1 MASNATR
8 YSRRETPHKDIGR
21 ATRAIRRS
29 CAKIALAEQLKVLQS
44 SPSMKSTI
52 QSVATLLTFLCL
64 LAVGPKTQA
73 VVPAPDGGYPS
84 GNTAEGQAALLSLT
98 TGGYNTAVGYLSLRS
113 NITGSF
119 NTATGAGTLFANTA
133 DQNTATGTGALLS
146 NATGAFN
153 TANGAFALFSNTDGP
168 SNTAVGNMALFNN
181 TSGDRNTA
189 LGESAMIANITGA
202 SNTAIGVS
210 ALRNNVTGNFNTAI
224 GHDALSVNDV
234 SGNTAVGFRAAY
246 SNTNGISNTA
256 LGYAALL
263 ANSTGEENTAV
274 GAGALQ
280 GMTDGGGN
288 TAIGAG
294 TLQATG
300 NGACIAIGW
309 HAGATGSGIGN
320 IYIGANVDG
329 PPNELGVTRIANI
342 YSTGAA
348 SGRAVYVT
356 SDNILGTLKSSRRY
370 KDEIKVMAEASEA
383 IFSLKPVSFRYKKEI
398 DPTRCL
404 SFGLIAEDVAE
415 IDRNLVTPDQNGKP
429 ETVRYEAVNAMLL
442 KEFLKEHKR
451 VGEQNRKLEDQARK
465 IQQQEATITE
475 LKKEM
480 QVFASH
486 LKAQDSKIK
495 KVSDQIEMTNR
506 APQIAVNNP

>member
-1 MASNATR
+1 MKINTSGTR
-8 YSRRETPHKDIGR
+8 SLLIVLLLYYFAFCRTPTAFG
-21 ATRAIRRS
+21 
-29 CAKIALAEQLKVLQS
+29 V
-44 SPSMKSTI
+44 SP
-52 QSVATLLTFLCL
+52 
-64 LAVGPKTQA
+64 P
-73 VVPAPDGGYPS
+73 PDGGYPG
-84 GNTAEGQAALLSLT
+84 GNTAEGQNALLSLT
-98 TGGYNTAVGYLSLRS
+98 TGGYNMAVGFFSLRS
-113 NITGSF
+113 DTTGSF
-119 NTATGAGTLFANTA
+119 NTGVGAGTLFVNNAN
-133 DQNTATGTGALLS
+133 QNTATGAGALLS

-181 TSGDRNTA
+181 ASGDRNTA
-189 LGESAMIANITGA
+189 VGESAMIGNTTGA
-202 SNTAIGVS
+202 SNTAMGVS
-210 ALRNNVTGNFNTAI
+210 ALRNNTTGNFNTAI

-246 SNTNGISNTA
+246 SNTNGTSNTA

-294 TLQATG
+294 TLQATA
-300 NGACIAIGW
+300 NGACLAIGW

-320 IYIGANVDG
+320 IYIGANIDG

-348 SGRAVYVT
+348 IGRAVYVT

-370 KDEIKVMAEASEA
+370 KDEVKLMAEASEA
-383 IFSLKPVSFRYKKEI
+383 IFSLHPVSFRYKKEI
-398 DPTRCL
+398 DPARCL
-404 SFGLIAEDVAE
+404 SFGLIAEDVVQV
-415 IDRNLVTPDQNGKP
+415 DPNLVTADRNGNP

-442 KEFLKEHKR
+442 NEFLKEHR
-451 VGEQNRKLEDQARK
+451 RNEH
-465 IQQQEATITE
+465 QEAKITE
-475 LKKEM
+475 LKKEIAKLATTVKK
-480 QVFASH
+480 QA
-486 LKAQDSKIK
+486 AQIQKVNARLEVSKGSGNV
-495 KVSDQIEMTNR
+495 VSRD
-506 APQIAVNNP
+506 

>member
-29 CAKIALAEQLKVLQS
+29 CAKIALAEQVKVLQS
-44 SPSMKSTI
+44 SRSMKPTI
-52 QSVATLLTFLCL
+52 QSVATLLMFLCL

-73 VVPAPDGGYPS
+73 VIPAPDGDYP
-84 GNTAEGQAALLSLT
+84 GFNTAEGQKALFSLT
-98 TGGYNTAVGYLSLRS
+98 TGGYNTAVGFFSLKS
-113 NITGSF
+113 DATGSF
-119 NTATGAGTLFANTA
+119 NTALGAAALFANTG
-133 DQNTATGTGALLS
+133 DQNTATGAGALLS
-146 NATGAFN
+146 NTAGAFN
-153 TANGAFALFSNTDGP
+153 TAHGAFALFSNSDGP
-168 SNTAVGNMALFNN
+168 SNTAVGNMVLFNN
-181 TSGDRNTA
+181 TTGDRNTA
-189 LGESAMIANITGA
+189 VGESAMIANTTGA
-202 SNTAIGVS
+202 SNTAMGVS
-210 ALRNNVTGNFNTAI
+210 ALRNNTTGNFNTAI

-246 SNTNGISNTA
+246 SNTNGTSNTA

-294 TLQATG
+294 TLQATA

-370 KDEIKVMAEASEA
+370 KEEIKPIAAASEA
-383 IFSLKPVSFRYKKEI
+383 ILSLRPVSFRYKKEV
-398 DPTRCL
+398 DHTRPL
-404 SFGLIAEDVAE
+404 SFGLIAEEVAE
-415 IDRNLVTPDQNGKP
+415 VSPDLVTPDRNGMP

-442 KEFLKEHKR
+442 NEFLKEHKR
-451 VGEQNRKLEDQARK
+451 VEEQNGKLEDQARK
-465 IQQQEATITE
+465 MQQQEATIAE

-486 LKAQDSKIK
+486 LKAQDSKIQ
-495 KVSDQIEMTNR
+495 KVSDQIEITNR
-506 APQIAVNNP
+506 APQMAVNNP